1 MAHMFIQVER
11 SCEIWGD
18 PLRKPSSPA
27 SVGTVRRIVE
37 HVNAS
42 SNRRDRLIDGCLW
55 ALTLV
60 FATGTM
66 WFSFVSPPP
75 GANLFPGADKVQHCV
90 AYFATAL
97 SFLFAA
103 VWRPGRGDGPFAG
116 LGNWI
121 LVGVVVA
128 GVAIELIQAQTP
140 DRSAEFA
147 DVVAEAVGASAALVV
162 HTRVRRWTRPAD
174 GLTEPDT

>member
-1 MAHMFIQVER
+1 
-11 SCEIWGD
+11 
-18 PLRKPSSPA
+18 
-27 SVGTVRRIVE
+27 VGTVRRIVE
-37 HVNAS
+37 HLDAS
-42 SNRRDRLIDGCLW
+42 SNRRNRLIDGCLW

-60 FATGTM
+60 FATGTI

-75 GANLFPGADKVQHCV
+75 GANLFPGADKAQHCV

-116 LGNWI
+116 VGNWI

-128 GVAIELIQAQTP
+128 GVAIELIQALTP

-147 DVVAEAVGASAALVV
+147 DVVAEAIGASAALVF
-162 HTRVRRWTRPAD
+162 HTWVRRRTRPAD